1 MARRWLVIIRRFAN
15 WRFELYIN
23 LNFLNFPICIG
34 NKWRKDRKL
43 LTPAFHFQILDGF
56 FDVFNRNS
64 QIFVEQISKRIL
76 DENEVDIYPM
86 TSRCTLDIICGII
99 SILSPFQA
107 YSCIEII
114 YDLIRGCHGNSDKR
128 SSELR
133 F

>member
-1 MARRWLVIIRRFAN
+1 
-15 WRFELYIN
+15 
-23 LNFLNFPICIG
+23 
-34 NKWRKDRKL
+34 
-43 LTPAFHFQILDGF
+43 
-56 FDVFNRNS
+56 
-64 QIFVEQISKRIL
+64 
-76 DENEVDIYPM
+76 M

-133 F
+133 FWIHQCYWQVREKLNF